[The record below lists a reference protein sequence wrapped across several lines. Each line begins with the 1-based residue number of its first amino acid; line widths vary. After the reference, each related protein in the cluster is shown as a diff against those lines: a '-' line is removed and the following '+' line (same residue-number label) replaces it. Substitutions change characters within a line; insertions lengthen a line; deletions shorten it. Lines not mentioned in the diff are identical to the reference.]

1 MVVGTFADVIVV
13 GIIVMGPERAAFCWW
28 LVEAGRRVAPFAGRS
43 VALAHVDYRVDVHF
57 DVVLMMLSMSIRR
70 SVQVLFA

>member
-1 MVVGTFADVIVV
+1 MRWVGKLVVGTFADVIVV

-43 VALAHVDYRVDVHF
+43 VALAHVDYRV
-57 DVVLMMLSMSIRR
+57 
-70 SVQVLFA
+70 A